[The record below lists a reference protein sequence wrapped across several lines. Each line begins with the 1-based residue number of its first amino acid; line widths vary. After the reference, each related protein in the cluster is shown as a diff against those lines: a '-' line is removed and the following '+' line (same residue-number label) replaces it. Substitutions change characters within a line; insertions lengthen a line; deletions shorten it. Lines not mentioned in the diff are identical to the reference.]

1 MAGLLKQPRGGPAQA
16 PQPAPAQ
23 APQEPDE
30 NDPAFQ
36 AAMKFAMQAL
46 YVEGAADDVSEALK
60 KSPDITE
67 ALSSTA
73 YEMTSIVDEK
83 TQGGVPDELLVLL
96 AARIL
101 EEVTDI
107 AIASGIEVTPKVV
120 SEAFKIMILRYVG
133 EQGHDTRQLQ
143 EAMDSVS
150 DEDFDALLTQ
160 AEQPTNEVQ

>member
-1 MAGLLKQPRGGPAQA
+1 MAGLLKQPRGGDTPAQA
-16 PQPAPAQ
+16 PPSVSA
-23 APQEPDE
+23 QEPDE

-36 AAMKFAMQAL
+36 SAMKFAMQAL
-46 YVEGAADDVSEALK
+46 YVEGASDDVSEALK
-60 KSPDITE
+60 RSPDITE

-150 DEDFDALLTQ
+150 DQDFDALLSQ
-160 AEQPTNEVQ
+160 AEQPTKGSQ